1 VDLRERAKR
10 LRESLKDLPRK
21 LRSLP
26 GKIRGFPKATREAI
40 LAYEA
45 GYRKG
50 VEKFGFWWKVFNWSM
65 WLFILTFISTAV
77 IAFIIY
83 LPQSQF
89 LRNL

>member
-1 VDLRERAKR
+1 MSSKPHGR
-10 LRESLKDLPRK
+10 LGRLKEK

-26 GKIRGFPKATREAI
+26 GKVRNLPRTIREGV

-45 GYRKG
+45 SYRRG
-50 VEKFGFWWKVFNWSM
+50 VEKYGFWWKVFNWSM
-65 WLFILTFISTAV
+65 WLFILTFVSMAV

-89 LRNL
+89 LRGL

>member
-1 VDLRERAKR
+1 MPLNLREKAGKLYDSIKR
-10 LRESLKDLPRK
+10 LPA
-21 LRSLP
+21 
-26 GKIRGFPKATREAI
+26 KIRGFPKATKEAI
-40 LAYEA
+40 LAYERS
-45 GYRKG
+45 YRRG

-89 LRNL
+89 LRSL